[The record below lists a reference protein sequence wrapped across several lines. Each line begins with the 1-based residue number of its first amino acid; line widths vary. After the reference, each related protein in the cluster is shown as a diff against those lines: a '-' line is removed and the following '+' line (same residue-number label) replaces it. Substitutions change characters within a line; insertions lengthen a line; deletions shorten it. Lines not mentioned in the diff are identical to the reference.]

1 MKKIF
6 FIALSLILV
15 QNILFAAEPLKTET
29 PETAANFTLLDL
41 NNKEFSLSEFKGK
54 PVILFFWTTW
64 CPYCRKELKELNSM
78 QSELLKDGIQ
88 VAAINVDEP
97 LDKVRKFFGNTPF
110 SYRVLLD
117 TDTKVAD
124 AYGIL
129 GVPTYF
135 LINKDGRIVFA
146 NHYFPEKEYKD
157 LILK

>member
-1 MKKIF
+1 MRKIF
-6 FIALSLILV
+6 FIVLSLMLV
-15 QNILFAAEPLKTET
+15 QNILFAAEPLKTKT

-41 NNKEFSLSEFKGK
+41 DNKEFSLSEFKGK

-78 QSELLKDGIQ
+78 QTELLKDGVQ
-88 VAAINVDEP
+88 VAAINVEEP
-97 LDKVRKFFGNTPF
+97 LDKVRKFIGNNPF
-110 SYRVLLD
+110 FFPVLLD

-135 LINKDGRIVFA
+135 FINKEGRIVF
-146 NHYFPEKEYKD
+146 NSHYFPRKEYKD